1 MGAAIPYRN
10 VGGTWPNSRISG
22 YLWERNIEHSIR
34 PDGTDG
40 FLLPYRELVALAEDD
55 ASLDLGACTAFAR
68 PADGAF
74 LDHAGIPERTARNM
88 VRLAKAG
95 LQPQI
100 ISALGGVAETL
111 DLLKTVA
118 GWGNARV
125 AVLGGTERALLF
137 AHAVRRSQL
146 WAETC
151 LEGAESATERGAIRQ
166 SWPDG
171 PVSAARWLAFG
182 NAVEDAQ
189 SEPERRE
196 AWELRPWARA
206 RLKNACNA
214 PLVLNQYV
222 GTIGGL

>member
-1 MGAAIPYRN
+1 MQMPS
-10 VGGTWPNSRISG
+10 GGG
-22 YLWERNIEHSIR
+22 VHSII
-34 PDGTDG
+34 
-40 FLLPYRELVALAEDD
+40 
-55 ASLDLGACTAFAR
+55 FAPPPPVHI
-68 PADGAF
+68 PA
-74 LDHAGIPERTARNM
+74 
-88 VRLAKAG
+88 
-95 LQPQI
+95 
-100 ISALGGVAETL
+100 
-111 DLLKTVA
+111 
-118 GWGNARV
+118 
-125 AVLGGTERALLF
+125 AVD
-137 AHAVRRSQL
+137 
-146 WAETC
+146 TC

-222 GTIGGL
+222 GTFGGL

>member
-1 MGAAIPYRN
+1 MVHKP
-10 VGGTWPNSRISG
+10 VNSECSR
-22 YLWERNIEHSIR
+22 HSAVIL
-34 PDGTDG
+34 T
-40 FLLPYRELVALAEDD
+40 ELAER
-55 ASLDLGACTAFAR
+55 AGRLYARSLADWLACAR
-68 PADGAF
+68 VLLEPREIAERGEWLKF

-125 AVLGGTERALLF
+125 AALGGTERALLF
-137 AHAVRRSQL
+137 AHAVRRSRL

-222 GTIGGL
+222 GTFGGL

>member
-1 MGAAIPYRN
+1 
-10 VGGTWPNSRISG
+10 
-22 YLWERNIEHSIR
+22 
-34 PDGTDG
+34 
-40 FLLPYRELVALAEDD
+40 
-55 ASLDLGACTAFAR
+55 
-68 PADGAF
+68 
-74 LDHAGIPERTARNM
+74 M

-189 SEPERRE
+189 SAPERRE

-222 GTIGGL
+222 GTIGGLYTAGYYNHMQ